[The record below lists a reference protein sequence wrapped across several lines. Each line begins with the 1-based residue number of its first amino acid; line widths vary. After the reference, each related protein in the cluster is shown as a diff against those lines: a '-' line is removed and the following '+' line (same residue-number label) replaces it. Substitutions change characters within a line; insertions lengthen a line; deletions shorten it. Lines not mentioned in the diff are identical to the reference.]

1 MPNPNYVKGVTFER
15 EVQQLFIEAGFYA
28 VRSAGSHG
36 KVDVVAVGRAHTY
49 FIQCKTNGEIA
60 SVEWNTLLTVAN
72 EVGAIA
78 VVASKVER
86 GGIKLEA
93 LTGLRSYRGKEHPKV
108 DLDLSQQSGGGAE
121 WGERRFPAE
130 LPTVPPQTG

>member
-1 MPNPNYVKGVTFER
+1 MSNPKYAKGANFER

-36 KVDVVAVGRAHTY
+36 KVDVVAVGRARTY

-72 EVGAIA
+72 EVGAVA
-78 VVASKVER
+78 VIASKDIR
-86 GGIKLEA
+86 GGIRLDA
-93 LTGLRSYRGKEHPKV
+93 LNGLRSYRGKDHPKV
-108 DLDLSQQSGGGAE
+108 ELDLSQQSGGGNE
-121 WGERRFPAE
+121 WGERRFPPKLLE
-130 LPTVPPQTG
+130 VPEAC